1 MTVVGPYLKNQH
13 NSKYLMRSFIL
24 SLVCTFLVN
33 IMALLLSDF
42 WSNMVVGKAV
52 FSLSPTFQ
60 DVMWFISFIGGI
72 QIITRK
78 KLLEKMSSYK
88 ENGYLPEDF
97 QTIIDAEVLTEII
110 KKSKNDAN
118 DEQGVL
124 PYMILQICLQF
135 RTNNSISLTT
145 DFLSKQLEL
154 FLHDIELGYNKLKYI
169 IWLIPSIGFMG
180 TVYGIG
186 LAVSRLGEG
195 SLDDPELLTKMAGN
209 LGIAFN
215 TTLLALILSVILQ
228 FFVQHFEAK
237 EEQVI
242 NNYGKYILDN
252 LINKIIEKK

>member
-1 MTVVGPYLKNQH
+1 
-13 NSKYLMRSFIL
+13 
-24 SLVCTFLVN
+24 
-33 IMALLLSDF
+33 
-42 WSNMVVGKAV
+42 
-52 FSLSPTFQ
+52 
-60 DVMWFISFIGGI
+60 
-72 QIITRK
+72 
-78 KLLEKMSSYK
+78 
-88 ENGYLPEDF
+88 
-97 QTIIDAEVLTEII
+97 
-110 KKSKNDAN
+110 
-118 DEQGVL
+118 
-124 PYMILQICLQF
+124 MILQICLQF

-252 LINKIIEKK
+252 FINKIIEKK